1 MKEMKIAEA
10 LLLRKNLEQKMSRLE
25 IFKDAD
31 LYEVKTS
38 RKQIKEGEIEEITS
52 KVPKLSLK
60 DVMEEYNALSK
71 KIRQLDASIQKANWD
86 CSVSL
91 PEDFEE

>member
-1 MKEMKIAEA
+1 MEMKIAEA
-10 LLLRKNLEQKMSRLE
+10 LLLRKSSEQKLSKLE
-25 IFKDAD
+25 ILKDD
-31 LYEVKTS
+31 ELYEVRTV
-38 RKQIKEGEIEEITS
+38 RKQIKEGEIEEITT

-60 DVMEEYNALSK
+60 EVMDEYDALSK

>member
-10 LLLRKNLEQKMSRLE
+10 LLLRKSSEQKLSKLE
-25 IFKDAD
+25 ILKDD
-31 LYEVKTS
+31 ELYEVRTV
-38 RKQIKEGEIEEITS
+38 RKQIKEGEIEEITT

-60 DVMEEYNALSK
+60 EVMDEYDALSK

>member
-10 LLLRKNLEQKMSRLE
+10 LLLRKNLEQKMSKVE
-25 IFKDAD
+25 IFKDAE
-31 LYEVKTS
+31 LYEVKTF
-38 RKQIKEGEIEEITS
+38 RKQIKEGEIEEITT
-52 KVPKLSLK
+52 KVPKISLK
-60 DVMEEYNALSK
+60 EIMEEYNVISK
-71 KIRQLDASIQKANWD
+71 KVRQLDASIQKANWD